1 MIAIKIILFILL
13 AILGIILLLLLM
25 PVRVEFSFI
34 GDKLKYSLKYSFVN
48 IINSDGSGIIG
59 GKGRG
64 GKPES
69 KGSSRKYEAPAPEA
83 KAAQEEGKPDT
94 EAESGGGS
102 DSRNEAESEEKEK
115 KTLGER
121 VGLLM
126 EIWGCA
132 KHPLGK
138 LLKGFHVNDLYID
151 FLVTHEDAYKCAL
164 RYGKICGA
172 VYNSIAC
179 MQNLFTVRFKTV
191 DVECGF
197 GKEKSRWDA
206 GFNVRF
212 LPITAV
218 IAGAWF
224 LITYIFRLYLPE
236 KRKNKKAKS
245 QKCEAKSA

>member
-1 MIAIKIILFILL
+1 MIVIKIILFILL
-13 AILGIILLLLLM
+13 AVLGIILLLLLM

-48 IINSDGSGIIG
+48 IINSDGSGIAG
-59 GKGRG
+59 GKSRD

-69 KGSSRKYEAPAPEA
+69 KGSSRKSEAPAPEA
-83 KAAQEEGKPDT
+83 EAAQEESKPDT
-94 EAESGGGS
+94 EAVSGGS
-102 DSRNEAESEEKEK
+102 DSQDEAEPEEREK

-138 LLKGFHVNDLYID
+138 LLKGFHINDLYID
-151 FLVTHEDAYKCAL
+151 FLVAHEDAYKCAL

-212 LPITAV
+212 LPVTAV